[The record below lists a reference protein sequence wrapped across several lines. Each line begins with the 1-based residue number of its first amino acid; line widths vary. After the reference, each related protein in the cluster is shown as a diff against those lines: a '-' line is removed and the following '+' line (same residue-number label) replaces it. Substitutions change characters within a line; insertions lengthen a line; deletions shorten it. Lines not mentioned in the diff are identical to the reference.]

1 MGTRHEAR
9 WRGHPRLTTF
19 PFGPVWPSIPV
30 TPWMRLK
37 KETKCRRINNA
48 HEENPT
54 QHGSAPCL
62 PRAREWHMLGKGT
75 GLISNK
81 S

>member
-37 KETKCRRINNA
+37 KETKCRRINNCYHWLRITLQIRGDKYMA
-48 HEENPT
+48 LV
-54 QHGSAPCL
+54 L
-62 PRAREWHMLGKGT
+62 PLLYVMSMAD
-75 GLISNK
+75 IAN
-81 S
+81 